1 MGRRKQFI
9 SKKESLRFNVVHR
22 SQRDP
27 RLADPE
33 ASDFVLQEV
42 SGSGGPQS
50 ADLRQLASDI
60 AADESA
66 LHVMDEHDRKMDAPD
81 NAHFVRF
88 ADAAERDSAAAATSG
103 GKKSLAAR
111 DAHGKPWMYSRR
123 DFDVGYLGLPEDDG
137 YDYSQHLRETGGGA
151 YYSKDGDVRGG
162 KAPGGVLLPE
172 EDMREYEAA
181 EKAAELI
188 REAKRQA
195 AKAKAKG
202 DFVPAEAR
210 ATAESELTP
219 YKEFVSSQPGL
230 YEGVDL
236 EVAAMLDGELE
247 IAPGDE
253 LEDDFV
259 TLAMMD
265 QLPEDQAAADGED
278 GYDEYDSDDDGAH
291 AGSGRGSDDDDDDDD
306 DYDGYMTQR
315 GYYKDNYDGRGPGS
329 ERTER
334 ESLASTMSRRT
345 QSVRVIDE
353 RFEESLK
360 AYDAE
365 DAIGELDPDGEDVQG
380 HLDTEQIDGLLDEFL
395 DGVKSSRTEAI
406 QKLEPGDRKAVL
418 CAASAGPE
426 ISEAELSRRAEE
438 EIRDI
443 SKPRE
448 REQWDCETVISTY
461 SNLENHPRLIEVIR
475 PQRAI
480 RLERGLPV
488 DYLPARDARG
498 GGGKGGKGGD
508 AGGGGS
514 DGDNGDGDNDG
525 DDDGEDGDDD
535 SEDGGVLIP
544 MRVKGET
551 AEEKRLRKLAVKE
564 AKREARVRK
573 KDLKTQ
579 FKKEEMRQTK
589 QRKNEVS
596 VRPL

>member
-1 MGRRKQFI
+1 LFF
-9 SKKESLRFNVVHR
+9 KKKKKKIAALVHR
-22 SQRDP
+22 SPDGPDRAYGSP
-27 RLADPE
+27 HILVWVKGTLLSMLYSGLAALLVAAVPE
-33 ASDFVLQEV
+33 S
-42 SGSGGPQS
+42 SGSGVPQVVAFLNGASSRALRARLRTGGSKAS
-50 ADLRQLASDI
+50 ASNNNNN
-60 AADESA
+60 SN
-66 LHVMDEHDRKMDAPD
+66 KSSPG
-81 NAHFVRF
+81 NTS
-88 ADAAERDSAAAATSG
+88 DAA
-103 GKKSLAAR
+103 
-111 DAHGKPWMYSRR
+111 P
-123 DFDVGYLGLPEDDG
+123 
-137 YDYSQHLRETGGGA
+137 
-151 YYSKDGDVRGG
+151 
-162 KAPGGVLLPE
+162 
-172 EDMREYEAA
+172 
-181 EKAAELI
+181 
-188 REAKRQA
+188 
-195 AKAKAKG
+195 
-202 DFVPAEAR
+202 
-210 ATAESELTP
+210 
-219 YKEFVSSQPGL
+219 
-230 YEGVDL
+230 
-236 EVAAMLDGELE
+236 
-247 IAPGDE
+247 
-253 LEDDFV
+253 
-259 TLAMMD
+259 
-265 QLPEDQAAADGED
+265 
-278 GYDEYDSDDDGAH
+278 H
-291 AGSGRGSDDDDDDDD
+291 AGSADAGTFPHLQQVGDALRRAALWFAGDTLGRHMGAVPGLCARFWARVSDASPFGWRIVFAKSAGNLLAVGAGLPSGSAGPLIAIGTSIGAWVASGAMDTVDSVIRFFLDIPGAVYRWFAIRRVQRAERRRRDERRRERQRRRRGGGNNNANANDHCGDSGAPDADDDDDDDD

-438 EIRDI
+438 GIRDI